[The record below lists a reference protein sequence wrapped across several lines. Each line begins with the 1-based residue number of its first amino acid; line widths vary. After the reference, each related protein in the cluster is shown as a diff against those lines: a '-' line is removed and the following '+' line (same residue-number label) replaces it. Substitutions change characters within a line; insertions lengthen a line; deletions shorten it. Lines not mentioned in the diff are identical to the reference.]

1 MRKLYT
7 HIFLPLA
14 MPTGSL
20 PSVSRYQTKE
30 GVKLRVS
37 SQSVY
42 SRTFWTERV
51 DYKGRRVP
59 AGVGFERNY
68 YIMFFQKRPNI

>member
-1 MRKLYT
+1 
-7 HIFLPLA
+7 